1 MTRKTDLKR
10 LERRLG
16 QLSAMLGEL
25 RRDLRASQPSKHD
38 GDNSN
43 AVADR
48 LAAYLALAPGVKE
61 DSILHQLLHCAM
73 HVVRAGGAGLTLLD
87 PVKKRLVFRA
97 AIGDGAEGI
106 IGQEIP
112 LKGSRHGLAFATGE
126 VQSATPV
133 YTDIEKTAGAAFR
146 NVLVAPLLAC
156 GEAIGTISAVNKQDR
171 DHFSSQDISAFKLFA
186 DLAAEVVRQR
196 SREDILRRG
205 FGRAN
210 RAKNRSLPDLS
221 GEDMELLQLFEGL
234 AALKQ
239 THPALLPA
247 VSQFVKSMGGLP
259 R

>member
-1 MTRKTDLKR
+1 
-10 LERRLG
+10 
-16 QLSAMLGEL
+16 
-25 RRDLRASQPSKHD
+25 
-38 GDNSN
+38 
-43 AVADR
+43 
-48 LAAYLALAPGVKE
+48 
-61 DSILHQLLHCAM
+61 M
-73 HVVRAGGAGLTLLD
+73 HVVRAGGSGLTLLD
-87 PVKKRLVFRA
+87 PVRKRLVFRA

-106 IGQEIP
+106 IGQEVP

-133 YTDIEKTAGAAFR
+133 YTDLEKKAGTAFR
-146 NVLVAPLLAC
+146 NVLVAPLIAG

-196 SREDILRRG
+196 CREEILRQG
-205 FGRAN
+205 LGGAN
-210 RAKNRSLPDLS
+210 RTAKNRSLPDLS

-239 THPALLPA
+239 THPALLPGL
-247 VSQFVKSMGGLP
+247 SHFVKSLGSLS